1 MIARSNPR
9 PIGRRRARKADMLA
23 LDTLFMS
30 FGAILG
36 NKLRSILTLV
46 GIVAGVASI
55 IAVMTAISVIQGT
68 MEREMSVLGAQTF
81 QVQKWP
87 AGGFHSAADRMKA
100 MKRPPLT
107 LVDSKAIK
115 EQVGSVDL
123 VGSELW
129 DFGYSAEYKGE
140 TTNPNISICG
150 GTPEYPENNTHYV
163 GIGRNISEMDVKSA
177 RHVAVIGHAIGQKLY
192 PFVDPIGKD
201 IRVDGRKYEVIGVF
215 DEKKSA
221 FGGNFDNYVLIPIST
236 FLNTYGMTD
245 KRGFSRSVN
254 ITVRAKTPALIQDA
268 IEETRQ
274 VLRHE
279 RGVKPGQEDNF
290 EFFNSQSLITQFNN
304 MSAGVKI
311 AAFVIG
317 IIALIVAGIGIMN
330 IMLVAVT
337 ERTRE
342 IGIRKALGAKP
353 ESILTQFLLEAVILC
368 NIGGVIGVA
377 VGFGLGNLVAVFTH
391 FDVSVPLQWAVI
403 GLLFCSAVGIGFGLL
418 PAVRAARLHPIDAL
432 RYE

>member
-1 MIARSNPR
+1 
-9 PIGRRRARKADMLA
+9 
-23 LDTLFMS
+23 MS
-30 FGAILG
+30 LNAIVS
-36 NKLRSILTLV
+36 NKLRSALTLV

-55 IAVMTAISVIQGT
+55 IAVMTAISVVQGT
-68 MEREMSVLGAQTF
+68 LEREMSVLGAQTF

-87 AGGFHSAADRMKA
+87 AGGFHGDAERRKA

-107 LVDSKAIK
+107 LKDAAAIK

-129 DFGYSAEYKGE
+129 DFGFVAEYKGVS
-140 TTNPNISICG
+140 TNPNVSICG

-163 GIGRNISEMDVKSA
+163 GYGRNISQMDVKSA
-177 RHVAVIGHAIGQKLY
+177 RKVAVIGYAIGKILY
-192 PFVDPIGKD
+192 PFVDPIGRD
-201 IRVDGRKYEVIGVF
+201 VRVDGRKYEVIGVF

-221 FGGNFDNYVLIPIST
+221 FGGSYDNYVIIPVST
-236 FLNTYGMTD
+236 FVNTYGLQD
-245 KRGFSRSVN
+245 RRGFSRSVN
-254 ITVRAKTPALIQDA
+254 ITVRAKSPELIQDA
-268 IEETRQ
+268 IAETRM

-279 RGVKPGQEDNF
+279 RGVKPGEEDNF
-290 EFFNSQSLITQFNN
+290 DCFSSASLITQFNN
-304 MSAGVKI
+304 MSMGVKM

-353 ESILTQFLLEAVILC
+353 ESILAQFLFEAVILC

-377 VGFGLGNLVAVFTH
+377 VGFGLGNLVAVFAH
-391 FDVSVPLQWAVI
+391 FDVTVPMEWAVI
-403 GLLFCSAVGIGFGLL
+403 GLLFCTAVGVGFGLL
-418 PAVRAARLHPIDAL
+418 PAVRAARLHPIEAL
-432 RYE
+432 RHE